1 MLCNIR
7 SVQGARPPVT
17 RMSRIIARV
26 YTLNIAGSIARVYTL
41 DIARSKWAH
50 LISLV
55 LPRVPRCGLLALPHP
70 LAVLVCVVD
79 QVLQPVPG
87 VLHTQQTVLRH
98 LGHR

>member
-1 MLCNIR
+1 MFCNIR

-26 YTLNIAGSIARVYTL
+26 YTLH
-41 DIARSKWAH
+41 IARSKWAY

-55 LPRVPRCGLLALPHP
+55 LPRVPGCRCRLLALPHP

-87 VLHTQQTVLRH
+87 VLHTLQTVLRH
-98 LGHR
+98 LGHMNLECF